1 MYMYMYIYIYTYI
14 YIYIYIYIH
23 IYIYLYIYIYI
34 YIIEGG
40 GGDLATPTDAAV
52 MITKWKKEGT
62 DGFVGSLTRGNF
74 RKYSAYAVFA
84 FLILLVLDLI
94 VESGTNAF
102 IV

>member
-1 MYMYMYIYIYTYI
+1 MGDNDIYPCDCNLHEIKYCKMNYK
-14 YIYIYIYIH
+14 
-23 IYIYLYIYIYI
+23 YL
-34 YIIEGG
+34 GG

-52 MITKWKKEGT
+52 MITKWKNEGT
-62 DGFVGSLTRGNF
+62 EAFKYSLFRGNF
-74 RKYSAYAVFA
+74 RKYSAYSVFV

>member
-1 MYMYMYIYIYTYI
+1 MNV
-14 YIYIYIYIH
+14 
-23 IYIYLYIYIYI
+23 IYLYPSYEFMYMVKTHLIYIFL
-34 YIIEGG
+34 GG

-74 RKYSAYAVFA
+74 RKYSAYGVFV

-94 VESGTNAF
+94 IESGSNAF